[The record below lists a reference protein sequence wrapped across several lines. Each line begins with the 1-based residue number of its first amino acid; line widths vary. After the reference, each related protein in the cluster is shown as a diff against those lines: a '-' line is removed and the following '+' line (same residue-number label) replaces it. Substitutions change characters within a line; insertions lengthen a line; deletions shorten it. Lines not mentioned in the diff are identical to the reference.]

1 MDAVAV
7 YCTVCARGSLAIL
20 FIFPQLTTCLP
31 ENFTIKSN
39 LFKSCFGHFM
49 HTLVQKCM
57 ISSSL
62 LGNNEI
68 NCTICGIVIPA
79 ALIILWHERH

>member
-1 MDAVAV
+1 MCPGFTGDSVH
-7 YCTVCARGSLAIL
+7 LAAADDMSAGE
-20 FIFPQLTTCLP
+20 FYNQEKGPP
-31 ENFTIKSN
+31 AN

-62 LGNNEI
+62 SGKNEI
-68 NCTICGIVIPA
+68 NCTICGIAIPA